1 MFGTFVVH
9 GCITHKCNVPAGSQI
24 LFSVLF
30 SFPNMDTATT
40 QARLLSKN
48 VVETFSFTPLE
59 PVLVLFDIQNA
70 RYCFKFGH

>member
-1 MFGTFVVH
+1 
-9 GCITHKCNVPAGSQI
+9 
-24 LFSVLF
+24 
-30 SFPNMDTATT
+30 MDTATT